1 MKNSRWF
8 KVLTLLLYALV
19 FFSLGI
25 YVHGA
30 LTKSTT
36 TGLGAAQG
44 LVRPLAAM
52 PSKEGR
58 GVPENPFVRVA
69 ELVTPSVVNISTVT
83 TGKGRAP
90 TELFRPF
97 GNDPFFRDFFDR
109 FFEGMPR
116 RRQQASLGSGVIIEK
131 SGLILTNNH
140 VVKDADEITVRFANK
155 QEVKGKVVGTDA
167 KTDLAVIR
175 VSAKEDLPVATL
187 GNSDTLQV
195 GEWAIAIGN
204 PFGLD
209 HTLTVGV
216 ISATGRSEVGIAAY
230 ENFIQT
236 DASINPGNSGGP
248 LLNVRGEVIGINTA
262 IVASG
267 QGIGFAI
274 PVNMARKVME
284 DLVKRGKVTRG
295 WLGIGI
301 QPLTPELAKSFGVSA
316 DEGIL
321 VNQIMPKSPAEAA
334 GLKVGDLILSL
345 DGKPIKDAR
354 QMQRLVAEAE
364 IGKTIEVVVL
374 RDKTK
379 RALKVQVGEMP
390 AS

>member
-1 MKNSRWF
+1 MLTSRWF
-8 KVLTLLLYALV
+8 KALTLALYALA

-30 LTKSTT
+30 LTKPAAPGAGAGR
-36 TGLGAAQG
+36 GLFAPPQAS
-44 LVRPLAAM
+44 
-52 PSKEGR
+52 PSKEG
-58 GVPENPFVRVA
+58 GAVPENPFVRVA
-69 ELVTPSVVNISTVT
+69 ELVTPAVVNISTVT
-83 TGKGRAP
+83 SGKGRPP

-97 GNDPFFRDFFDR
+97 GNEPFFRDFFDR

-116 RRQQASLGSGVIIEK
+116 HRQTSLGSGVIIDK

-140 VVKDADEITVRFANK
+140 VIKDADEITVRFANK
-155 QEVKGKVVGTDA
+155 QEAKGKVVGTDP

-175 VSAKEDLPVATL
+175 VTTKEDLPVVAL
-187 GNSDTLQV
+187 GNSDTLHV

-248 LLNVRGEVIGINTA
+248 LLNIRGEVIGINTA

-284 DLVKRGKVTRG
+284 DLVKKGKVTRG
-295 WLGIGI
+295 WLGVGI
-301 QPLTPELAKSFGVSA
+301 QPLTPELAKSFGVGV

-321 VNQIMPKSPAEAA
+321 VNQVMPKSPAEAA
-334 GLKVGDLILSL
+334 GLKTGDLILTV
-345 DGKPIKDAR
+345 DGKPVKDPR
-354 QMQRLVAEAE
+354 QLQRIIAEAE
-364 IGKTIEVVVL
+364 IGKSIELTIL
-374 RDKTK
+374 REKQK
-379 RALKVQVGEMP
+379 RTVRIQIGEMP

>member
-1 MKNSRWF
+1 MLNSRWL
-8 KVLTLLLYALV
+8 KVLTLLLYGVV

-25 YVHGA
+25 YIHGT
-30 LTKSTT
+30 LTKPTT
-36 TGLGAAQG
+36 PGWSLTQG
-44 LVRPLAAM
+44 LTRPLASV
-52 PSKEGR
+52 PTKEGASL
-58 GVPENPFVRVA
+58 PENPFIRVA

-83 TGKGRAP
+83 TGKGRPP

-97 GNDPFFRDFFDR
+97 GNDPYFRDFFDR

-116 RRQQASLGSGVIIEK
+116 RRHQTSMGSGVIIDK

-140 VVKDADEITVRFANK
+140 VVKDADEITVKFANK
-155 QEVKGKVVGTDA
+155 QEAKGKVVGVDP

-187 GNSDTLQV
+187 GNSDALHV

-284 DLVKRGKVTRG
+284 DLVKKGKVTRG
-295 WLGIGI
+295 WLGVGI

-321 VNQIMPKSPAEAA
+321 VNQVMPKSPAEAA
-334 GLKVGDLILSL
+334 GLKIGDVILSV
-345 DGKPIKDAR
+345 DGKPIKEAR
-354 QMQRLVAEAE
+354 QLQRLIGEAE
-364 IGKTIEVVVL
+364 IGRTIEVVVL
-374 RDKTK
+374 REKTK
-379 RALKVQVGEMP
+379 HALRIQIGEMP

>member
-1 MKNSRWF
+1 MMNSRWF
-8 KVLTLLLYALV
+8 KVLTLALYALA

-30 LTKSTT
+30 LTGPPPTARGPIRLPQASPS
-36 TGLGAAQG
+36 AAPSRAG
-44 LVRPLAAM
+44 EALA
-52 PSKEGR
+52 
-58 GVPENPFVRVA
+58 ENPFVRVA
-69 ELVTPSVVNISTVT
+69 ELVTPAVVNISTVS
-83 TGKGRAP
+83 TGRGRSP
-90 TELFRPF
+90 SELFRPF
-97 GNDPFFRDFFDR
+97 GNEPFFRDFFDR

-116 RRQQASLGSGVIIEK
+116 QRRQSSLGSGVIIDK
-131 SGLILTNNH
+131 GGLILTNNH
-140 VVKDADEITVRFANK
+140 VIKDADEITVKFANK
-155 QEVKGKVVGTDA
+155 QEAKGRIVGTDP

-175 VSAKEDLPVATL
+175 VSARDDLPVVTL
-187 GNSDTLQV
+187 GDSDALHV

-248 LLNVRGEVIGINTA
+248 LLNIRGEVIGINTA

-274 PVNMARKVME
+274 PVNMARRVMA
-284 DLVKRGKVTRG
+284 DLVKKGKVTRG
-295 WLGIGI
+295 WLGVGI
-301 QPLTPELAKSFGVSA
+301 QPLTPELAKSFGLSA
-316 DEGIL
+316 EEGIL
-321 VNQIMPKSPAEAA
+321 VNQVMPKSPAEAA
-334 GLKVGDLILSL
+334 GLKTGDLILSV
-345 DGKPIKDAR
+345 DGKPLKDPR
-354 QMQRLVAEAE
+354 ELQRIIAETE
-364 IGKTIEVVVL
+364 VGKRIELTIL
-374 RDKTK
+374 RDKARRTV
-379 RALKVQVGEMP
+379 KVQVGEMP

>member
-1 MKNSRWF
+1 M
-8 KVLTLLLYALV
+8 A

-25 YVHGA
+25 YIHGA
-30 LTKSTT
+30 LTKPNAPPWQLPGSFQTPT
-36 TGLGAAQG
+36 VSSG
-44 LVRPLAAM
+44 
-52 PSKEGR
+52 PSKDSAA
-58 GVPENPFVRVA
+58 PDNPFILVA
-69 ELVTPSVVNISTVT
+69 EQVTPSVVNISTVS
-83 TGKGRAP
+83 TGKGRTP
-90 TELFRPF
+90 NELFRPF

-116 RRQQASLGSGVIIEK
+116 RRQQTSLGSGVVIDK
-131 SGLILTNNH
+131 GGLILTNNH
-140 VVKDADEITVRFANK
+140 VIKDADEISVKFSDKHEA
-155 QEVKGKVVGTDA
+155 KGKVVGTDP

-175 VSAKEDLPVATL
+175 VDTKNELPVAKL
-187 GNSDTLQV
+187 GNSDALRV

-216 ISATGRSEVGIAAY
+216 VSATGRSEVGIAAY

-248 LLNVRGEVIGINTA
+248 LLNIRGEVIGINTA

-274 PVNMARKVME
+274 PVNMAKKVIA
-284 DLVKRGKVTRG
+284 DLVKKGKVTRG
-295 WLGIGI
+295 WLGVGI

-316 DEGIL
+316 DGVL
-321 VNQIMPKSPAEAA
+321 VNQVMPKSPAENA
-334 GLKVGDLILSL
+334 GIKVGDLILAL
-345 DGKPIKDAR
+345 DGKPIKDPR
-354 QMQRLVAEAE
+354 ELQRMIAETD
-364 IGKTIEVVVL
+364 IGKSIEVTIL
-374 RDKTK
+374 RGKERRTVK
-379 RALKVQVGEMP
+379 IQIGEMP

>member
-1 MKNSRWF
+1 
-8 KVLTLLLYALV
+8 LALYALV
-19 FFSLGI
+19 FFSLGVYI
-25 YVHGA
+25 HGA
-30 LTKSTT
+30 LTKPTMPASPPAVGFFATTPAST
-36 TGLGAAQG
+36 
-44 LVRPLAAM
+44 
-52 PSKEGR
+52 SKDG
-58 GVPENPFVRVA
+58 GGQPENPFVRVA
-69 ELVTPSVVNISTVT
+69 EQVTPSVVNISTVT
-83 TGKGRAP
+83 SGKGRPP

-97 GNDPFFRDFFDR
+97 GNEPFFRDFFDR

-116 RRQQASLGSGVIIEK
+116 RRQQNSLGSGVIIDK

-140 VVKDADEITVRFANK
+140 VIKDADEITVKFANK
-155 QEVKGKVVGTDA
+155 QEAKGKVVGSDP

-175 VSAKEDLPVATL
+175 VSVKEDLPVATL
-187 GNSDTLQV
+187 GNSDALHV

-216 ISATGRSEVGIAAY
+216 ISATGRSEVGVAAY

-248 LLNVRGEVIGINTA
+248 LLNIRGEVIGINTA

-274 PVNMARKVME
+274 PANMARKVMD
-284 DLVKRGKVTRG
+284 DLVKKGKVTRG
-295 WLGIGI
+295 WLGVGI
-301 QPLTPELAKSFGVSA
+301 QPLTPELAKGFGVSA

-321 VNQIMPKSPAEAA
+321 VNQVMPKSPAEAA
-334 GLKVGDLILSL
+334 GLKTGDLILMV
-345 DGKPIKDAR
+345 DGKPVKDPR
-354 QMQRLVAEAE
+354 QLQRIIAETD
-364 IGKTIEVVVL
+364 IGKSLEFTIL
-374 RDKTK
+374 REKAKHTV
-379 RALKVQVGEMP
+379 KVQIGEMP